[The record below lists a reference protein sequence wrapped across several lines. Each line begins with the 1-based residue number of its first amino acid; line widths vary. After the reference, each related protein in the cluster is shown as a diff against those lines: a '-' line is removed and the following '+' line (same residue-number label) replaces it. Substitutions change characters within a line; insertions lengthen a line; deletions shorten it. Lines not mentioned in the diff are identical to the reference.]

1 MFNNKKLIGILLA
14 GIAIASLISYSLLN
28 STNSVITRTVNDT
41 SSWAGRVFSEP
52 VNMVV
57 RFVNSVDNLVNTFEE
72 NQYLKQKI
80 DQTYEMQVRIADL
93 EVENHKMRQELDL
106 SQTLGDYSIVNATVI
121 SRSPDQWMETLVINV
136 GSNNGI
142 QVNQAVMAGNG
153 LIGRVIEVNPTSS
166 KVLLLTSEQSNE
178 GMVSA
183 RIQTAN
189 ETSANGI
196 VSDYDPRTKQYIM
209 TQVDPDAEIKPGDMV
224 ITSGLGGVI
233 PSTLLIGEVASAQ
246 MDDYGLFQ
254 NVKVVPAGEMTDI
267 RFVTVILR
275 EGMSEPNED

>member
-1 MFNNKKLIGILLA
+1 
-14 GIAIASLISYSLLN
+14 
-28 STNSVITRTVNDT
+28 
-41 SSWAGRVFSEP
+41 
-52 VNMVV
+52 
-57 RFVNSVDNLVNTFEE
+57 
-72 NQYLKQKI
+72 
-80 DQTYEMQVRIADL
+80 
-93 EVENHKMRQELDL
+93 
-106 SQTLGDYSIVNATVI
+106 
-121 SRSPDQWMETLVINV
+121 METLVINV